1 MAYSGTTNQTTIN
14 VDQLISYAFRDAGK
28 QAEEITPE
36 YVNAAKQALFYI
48 LMNMSNRGVNLW
60 MLENYLCGALTAQQ
74 QLIMP
79 VGTIDVREANWVYV
93 QNIQA
98 SEYLPVSNTYS
109 PAAFNQ
115 NPTLSTTATSAG
127 GDKNY
132 FGVSYQG
139 PQSVFYV
146 GWNAF
151 YDAALYSTPTAIYQ
165 FALEYSDDGINWHLK
180 EQFPEVS
187 MVDYQWQYY
196 NLSIT
201 EPHQYW
207 RLRGTKTDSTGLPQ
221 VFTVR
226 QIVFSTS
233 QQVIPLAR
241 LNRDDYWNLPNK
253 QFPSVRSLQYW
264 FDRQIDPS
272 MYLWP
277 VPNNPYQMFQLI
289 IEKEIQ
295 DVGTLTDQIYVP
307 NRWIGAVQAL
317 LSHKLSMQLPGVD
330 MGRVTYLEAQAAKL
344 ELDAANEERDKSP
357 IYFQPN
363 ISYYTR

>member
-1 MAYSGTTNQTTIN
+1 MAYSGTTNQTTVN

-28 QAEEITPE
+28 QSEEITPE

-74 QLIMP
+74 QLSMP
-79 VGTIDVREANWVYV
+79 QGTIDVRESNWVYII
-93 QNIQA
+93 NSAA
-98 SEYLPVSNTYS
+98 SGYLPSDNSTS
-109 PAAFNQ
+109 PSAFAQ
-115 NPTLSTTATSAG
+115 NLDLVATSTVG
-127 GDKNY
+127 ENWLGLQ
-132 FGVSYQG
+132 YQTSQ
-139 PQSVFYV
+139 PVFYV
-146 GWNAF
+146 GFNGYNATGGTTT
-151 YDAALYSTPTAIYQ
+151 YN
-165 FALEYSDDGINWHLK
+165 FAYEVSDDGVTWETVKQLPTTVLSDREWAYFNI
-180 EQFPEVS
+180 
-187 MVDYQWQYY
+187 
-196 NLSIT
+196 SIT
-201 EPHQYW
+201 PNHLYY
-207 RLRGTKTDSTGLPQ
+207 RLRETVATTFS
-221 VFTVR
+221 VR

-277 VPNNPYQMFQLI
+277 VPNNDFQMFQLI

-295 DVGTLTDQIYVP
+295 DVGTLTNQIYVP

-317 LSHKLSMQLPGVD
+317 LSHKLALQLPGVD
-330 MGRVTYLEAQAAKL
+330 MVRVTYLEAQAAKL